1 MKAVSITEANTDL
14 HRLSAGAEAGY
25 FTWWDLTAGD
35 EQNL

>member
-1 MKAVSITEANTDL
+1 MKAVSITEANTV

-25 FTWWDLTAGD
+25 FTWWDLTAGY

>member
-14 HRLSAGAEAGY
+14 HRLSARAEAGY
-25 FTWWDLTAGD
+25 FTWWDLTAGY